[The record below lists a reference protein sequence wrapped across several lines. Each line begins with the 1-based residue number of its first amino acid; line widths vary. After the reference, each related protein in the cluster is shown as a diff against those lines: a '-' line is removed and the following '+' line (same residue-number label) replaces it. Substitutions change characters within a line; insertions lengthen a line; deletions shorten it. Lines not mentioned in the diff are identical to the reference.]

1 MTKEN
6 LEAADNDLSSSN
18 VDDVPERPSFEYYK
32 PFGATA
38 LESTVTPKPPP
49 VRPLVDPNLPPE
61 VGQFLEKYAD
71 TETAEEEFST
81 FETITGYGA
90 GMATEVGT
98 FVTLTSALAKWNRAS
113 MVGPGALRN
122 LTPVGLGT
130 TVFIEGM
137 SAYGANYAQQMYLK
151 AYGLDKSENINAGE
165 LIASTLL
172 GPSQVAERVEE
183 GVTGAFK
190 YILKNES
197 FDKLKAWKGGQ
208 FLTKEGT
215 GRFITGASL
224 GLAESAI
231 RQEIE
236 SALNGTERNIYDY
249 LISAGAG
256 GGMQYSLFKL
266 WGETGKWGR
275 DQAATAFGK
284 SRKRLEDRKSELLQE
299 LKESQQTGNKYKK
312 KGASIRITK
321 EIEKVEQAQTVIDE
335 ASESVV
341 KANDAATKREQE
353 LSKDIDPI
361 EEPVAPVEAE
371 VEVKEPKEVAPVITP
386 DKPEQPILTPL
397 NVDEPQPITTTDAPQ
412 KRDRFVD
419 DDREDKLDEL
429 ESRIQNIGVT
439 PEGGTLPTEGPKV
452 HRDGKKLAD
461 ETALKVEGLVRVLA
475 KNTKDVD
482 KNAAQELL
490 KEIKF
495 TRRLNKNVIDWFN
508 TTGARLLQSQKKDAQ
523 IYEWGSR
530 YSERAQLQ
538 DEALSRLEA
547 TLEAKTRGLIDGD
560 EADIQQMF
568 DEYLAI
574 PEELKKRRPK
584 VKKEE
589 EDVTEVFKEPK
600 VEPEI
605 DVEKKP
611 TKEVKDSLGKRKKKL
626 NERLKELQERFGD
639 RSKLTPKQKK
649 ELQEDPDI
657 ADLKQRIK
665 FYEEAEAGTLELERL
680 EAELAKVAELDV
692 APLGEQRA
700 AVTPKP
706 KGPRKVNLKAAKIR
720 KQIAATKANIKQR
733 LKEIDQA
740 RREMD
745 EGFQAEKAEQEL
757 NKKINSLEQELEEL
771 RTTFGDEPVEG
782 VVVTPKEKA
791 PEVKEL
797 EDKIRFYKEAQA
809 EVKRIKELEAERARL
824 LELETGPLGAQR
836 AEITPKPKGP
846 KKAPRKVDELNK
858 EIAFLRK
865 NMRNRV
871 AEIDRA
877 RVEMSDEFKAE
888 QLRKAYEKKRTK
900 LEGELDGLRKRFAAI
915 DKEEAAAGLK
925 PKKRKKDPRL
935 KELEEKVKFYK
946 EAEKEVKLVA
956 DLEAELARV
965 ADIEGRSIIGEVRA
979 EITPAPKG
987 PTKPLKSQMLK
998 KKIAESKTRMRQ
1010 KIADL
1015 DRARKEIEEAQLNDR
1030 LFKEIEESFY
1040 KQLETDVSSMI
1051 TRGWRWV
1058 QSMRQQSLINQLPS
1072 VMAGLPT
1079 GVGGIAKQFFRPVG
1093 NFIYNK
1099 DNVALPVRTRLALA
1113 DAAGA
1118 LRTIHLTKDLWV
1130 EARRTFAENAS
1141 AIDRR
1146 AGRLSDEMSISA
1158 APRGTA
1164 AVVSRARTS
1173 AKRRVEAVENV
1184 SNAFTRF
1191 FKYGD
1196 IFKVMSLGVRGIQSV
1211 DSVFKRMLKRG
1222 RQHSGA
1228 QKLAILEFPN
1238 DPAKAQKRALEIYN
1252 AQWRDSD
1259 GLMVLND
1266 TTDFDFEMSQID
1278 EELLFAADG
1287 DLEDMPVDPVENL
1300 IKKTRELVNDGGL
1313 LAASI
1318 DAFAVYIGVP
1328 IRSIYRGGKYTLKP
1342 AQLVAQGGLSK
1353 VPGLRGQINPFS
1365 KKVREFELLIQGEYE
1380 LLRRTD
1386 DPEKIKGAR
1395 GRIEGLTERRNLAAE
1410 RRLKYNEELITDAMV
1425 ASSLMMVGG
1434 ATALYYGGT
1443 GSLEWLTP
1451 EQRKNNKL
1459 ESFKMFGG
1467 DYSAAMPWA
1476 FPLALSADV
1485 ASWYRIKAEER
1496 ATGKT
1501 ILTKEQTLSYVIGSS
1516 FKKLAEAMPLAQGIT
1531 TAQDIAAFEGDITK
1545 NAISRLLASYVPI
1558 PAQLRKINNTI
1569 SQKGIP
1575 DLRGGSYWER
1585 IAYSVVGS
1593 GVTNLKTDRLGE
1605 DKQNTANWI
1614 TQNIIRQAPRDELI
1628 RTKFDKVVATD
1639 THGNLSNKP
1648 SMLATGLKMTEW
1660 VNEDGMTLSYAFD
1673 QKLKKKVL
1681 PVTQLKGYR
1690 YTIKQAVGALIKDEA
1705 WVRKYSK
1712 GFQIDTES
1720 GRFVNEGLA
1729 ELNTVMNKFYNETKK
1744 DILKDDQ
1751 FTNTFV
1757 NEDDESLYYLLR
1769 TRGLKLEPGGRP
1781 LSPLEILIT
1790 EQ

>member
-6 LEAADNDLSSSN
+6 LEAADNELSSSN
-18 VDDVPERPSFEYYK
+18 VDDVPERPNFEYYK

-38 LESTVTPKPPP
+38 LGSSVTPKTPN

-61 VGQFLEKYAD
+61 IGQFLEKYAD
-71 TETAEEEFST
+71 AETAEEEFST

-98 FVTLTSALAKWNRAS
+98 FVTLTSALAKWNKAS
-113 MVGPGALRN
+113 MMGPGALRN

-130 TVFIEGM
+130 TAFIEGL

-165 LIASTLL
+165 LVASTLL

-236 SALNGTERNIYDY
+236 SLLNGTERNVYDY

-275 DQAATAFGK
+275 DQAAAAFGK

-321 EIEKVEQAQTVIDE
+321 EIEKVEQAQSVIDE

-353 LSKDIDPI
+353 LSKDVDPI
-361 EEPVAPVEAE
+361 EEPEVKVDVEVDEDIPLGTKRSPFVDPNLTTLDDDAFDAVEIKARKDLEKLEEEFDGFPMKGTEVDAPIEFKRKLAAAQDAYSAVELEKFRRQIEGEEPWFIASEFRTISDATQDSENMFKLALLGETVKKRGIQKEVLAELEAKIGKDENAKEVFEGQLKKAQEAMESFKKPKPTKEVKQIEAE
-371 VEVKEPKEVAPVITP
+371 APKEVAPVITP
-386 DKPEQPILTPL
+386 DKPEQPILPPL

-419 DDREDKLDEL
+419 DVREDKLDEL

-475 KNTKDVD
+475 KNTEDID
-482 KNAAQELL
+482 KNVAQELL

-523 IYEWGSR
+523 IYEWEGR

-560 EADIQQMF
+560 EADIQKMF
-568 DEYLAI
+568 DDYVGT
-574 PEELKKRRPK
+574 PEKLKAKA
-584 VKKEE
+584 KKEI
-589 EDVTEVFKEPK
+589 KA
-600 VEPEI
+600 
-605 DVEKKP
+605 
-611 TKEVKDSLGKRKKKL
+611 RK
-626 NERLKELQERFGD
+626 
-639 RSKLTPKQKK
+639 
-649 ELQEDPDI
+649 
-657 ADLKQRIK
+657 
-665 FYEEAEAGTLELERL
+665 EAEVS
-680 EAELAKVAELDV
+680 EAV
-692 APLGEQRA
+692 
-700 AVTPKP
+700 
-706 KGPRKVNLKAAKIR
+706 
-720 KQIAATKANIKQR
+720 
-733 LKEIDQA
+733 
-740 RREMD
+740 
-745 EGFQAEKAEQEL
+745 
-757 NKKINSLEQELEEL
+757 
-771 RTTFGDEPVEG
+771 
-782 VVVTPKEKA
+782 
-791 PEVKEL
+791 
-797 EDKIRFYKEAQA
+797 
-809 EVKRIKELEAERARL
+809 
-824 LELETGPLGAQR
+824 
-836 AEITPKPKGP
+836 
-846 KKAPRKVDELNK
+846 
-858 EIAFLRK
+858 
-865 NMRNRV
+865 
-871 AEIDRA
+871 
-877 RVEMSDEFKAE
+877 KAE
-888 QLRKAYEKKRTK
+888 QLRKAYENKRTK
-900 LEGELDGLRKRFAAI
+900 LEKELKQLRNRFAAI

-946 EAEKEVKLVA
+946 EAEKEVKLVT

-987 PTKPLKSQMLK
+987 PTKPLKSQILK

-1015 DRARKEIEEAQLNDR
+1015 DRARKEIEDAQLTAR
-1030 LFKEIEESFY
+1030 LFKEIEESFH

-1072 VMAGLPT
+1072 AMAGLPT
-1079 GVGGIAKQFFRPVG
+1079 GLGGIVKQFFRPVG

-1158 APRGTA
+1158 APRGTH
-1164 AVVSRARTS
+1164 AVVVRAYTS
-1173 AKRRVEAVENV
+1173 AKRRAEAVENV

-1222 RQHSGA
+1222 RQHSLA
-1228 QKLAILEFPN
+1228 QKKAILEFPN
-1238 DPAKAQKRALEIYN
+1238 DPAKAQQRALEIYK

-1259 GLMVLND
+1259 GLDVLND

-1287 DLEDMPVDPVENL
+1287 DLADMPVDPVENF
-1300 IKKTRELVNDGGL
+1300 IKRAKDQVNDGGWL
-1313 LAASI
+1313 GASI

-1342 AQLVAQGGLSK
+1342 AQLVAQGSLAK

-1365 KKVREFELLIQGEYE
+1365 KKVKEFELLIRGEYE
-1380 LLRRTD
+1380 ILRRTD

-1395 GRIEGLTERRNLAAE
+1395 DRIEGLTERRNLAAE

-1459 ESFKMFGG
+1459 ESFKMFGS

-1485 ASWYRIKAEER
+1485 ASWFRIKAEER

-1516 FKKLAEAMPLAQGIT
+1516 FKKLAEAMPLAQGIE
-1531 TAQDIAAFEGDITK
+1531 TAQDIAAFEGDVTK
-1545 NAISRLLASYVPI
+1545 NAISRLLASYIPI

-1569 SQKGIP
+1569 NQEGIP
-1575 DLRGGSYWER
+1575 DLRGGSYWDR
-1585 IAYSVVGS
+1585 VAYSVVGS

-1605 DKQNTANWI
+1605 DEQNTANWI

-1628 RTKFDKVVATD
+1628 RTEFDKVVATD
-1639 THGNLSNKP
+1639 THGNLTNKP
-1648 SMLATGLKMTEW
+1648 SMLATGIKMTEW

-1690 YTIKQAVGALIKDEA
+1690 YTIKQAVGALIKDAA
-1705 WVRKYSK
+1705 WVRKYNK
-1712 GFQIDTES
+1712 GFQIDPES

-1769 TRGLKLEPGGRP
+1769 TRGLKPEPGGRP
-1781 LSPLEILIT
+1781 LSPLEILIPK
-1790 EQ
+1790 Q

>member
-6 LEAADNDLSSSN
+6 LEAADNELSSSN
-18 VDDVPERPSFEYYK
+18 VDDVPERPNFEYYK

-38 LESTVTPKPPP
+38 LGSSVTPKTPN

-61 VGQFLEKYAD
+61 IGQFLEKYAD
-71 TETAEEEFST
+71 AETAEEEFST

-98 FVTLTSALAKWNRAS
+98 FVTLTSALAKWNKAS
-113 MVGPGALRN
+113 MMGPGALRN

-130 TVFIEGM
+130 TAFIEGL

-165 LIASTLL
+165 LVASTLL

-236 SALNGTERNIYDY
+236 SLLNGTERNVYDY

-275 DQAATAFGK
+275 DQAAAAFGK

-321 EIEKVEQAQTVIDE
+321 EIEKVEQAQSVIDE
-335 ASESVV
+335 ASEAVV

-353 LSKDIDPI
+353 LSKDVDPI
-361 EEPVAPVEAE
+361 EEPEVEA
-371 VEVKEPKEVAPVITP
+371 PKEVAPVITP
-386 DKPEQPILTPL
+386 DKPEQPILPPL

-419 DDREDKLDEL
+419 DVREDKLDEL

-475 KNTKDVD
+475 KNTEDID
-482 KNAAQELL
+482 KNVAQELL

-495 TRRLNKNVIDWFN
+495 TRRLNKNIIDWFN

-523 IYEWGSR
+523 IYEWEGR

-560 EADIQQMF
+560 EADIQKMF
-568 DEYLAI
+568 DDYVGT
-574 PEELKKRRPK
+574 PEKLKAKA
-584 VKKEE
+584 KKEI
-589 EDVTEVFKEPK
+589 KA
-600 VEPEI
+600 
-605 DVEKKP
+605 
-611 TKEVKDSLGKRKKKL
+611 RK
-626 NERLKELQERFGD
+626 
-639 RSKLTPKQKK
+639 
-649 ELQEDPDI
+649 
-657 ADLKQRIK
+657 
-665 FYEEAEAGTLELERL
+665 EAEVS
-680 EAELAKVAELDV
+680 EAV
-692 APLGEQRA
+692 R
-700 AVTPKP
+700 
-706 KGPRKVNLKAAKIR
+706 
-720 KQIAATKANIKQR
+720 
-733 LKEIDQA
+733 
-740 RREMD
+740 
-745 EGFQAEKAEQEL
+745 
-757 NKKINSLEQELEEL
+757 
-771 RTTFGDEPVEG
+771 
-782 VVVTPKEKA
+782 
-791 PEVKEL
+791 
-797 EDKIRFYKEAQA
+797 
-809 EVKRIKELEAERARL
+809 
-824 LELETGPLGAQR
+824 
-836 AEITPKPKGP
+836 
-846 KKAPRKVDELNK
+846 
-858 EIAFLRK
+858 
-865 NMRNRV
+865 
-871 AEIDRA
+871 
-877 RVEMSDEFKAE
+877 AE
-888 QLRKAYEKKRTK
+888 QLRKAYENKRTK
-900 LEGELDGLRKRFAAI
+900 LEKELKQLRNRFAAI

-987 PTKPLKSQMLK
+987 PTKLLKSQILK
-998 KKIAESKTRMRQ
+998 KKIAGAKTRMRQ

-1015 DRARKEIEEAQLNDR
+1015 DRARKEIEDAQLNAR
-1030 LFKEIEESFY
+1030 LFKEIEESFH

-1072 VMAGLPT
+1072 AMAGIPT
-1079 GVGGIAKQFFRPVG
+1079 GVGGIVKQFFRPVG

-1158 APRGTA
+1158 APRGTH
-1164 AVVSRARTS
+1164 AVVSRAYTS
-1173 AKRRVEAVENV
+1173 AKRRAEAIENV

-1222 RQHSGA
+1222 RQHSLA
-1228 QKLAILEFPN
+1228 QKKAILEFPN
-1238 DPAKAQKRALEIYN
+1238 DPAKAQQRALEIYK

-1259 GLMVLND
+1259 GLDVLND

-1287 DLEDMPVDPVENL
+1287 DLADMPVDPVENF
-1300 IKKTRELVNDGGL
+1300 IKRAKDQVNDGGWL
-1313 LAASI
+1313 GASI

-1342 AQLVAQGGLSK
+1342 AQLVAQGSLAK

-1365 KKVREFELLIQGEYE
+1365 KKVKEFELLIRGEYE
-1380 LLRRTD
+1380 VLRRTD

-1395 GRIEGLTERRNLAAE
+1395 DRIEGLTERRNLAAE

-1459 ESFKMFGG
+1459 ESFKMFGS

-1485 ASWYRIKAEER
+1485 ASWFRIKAEER

-1516 FKKLAEAMPLAQGIT
+1516 FKKLAEAMPLAQGIE
-1531 TAQDIAAFEGDITK
+1531 TAQDIAAFEGDVTK
-1545 NAISRLLASYVPI
+1545 NAISRLLASYIPI

-1569 SQKGIP
+1569 NQEGIP
-1575 DLRGGSYWER
+1575 DLRGGSYWDR
-1585 IAYSVVGS
+1585 VAYSVVGS

-1605 DKQNTANWI
+1605 DEQNTANWI

-1628 RTKFDKVVATD
+1628 RTEFDKVVATD

-1648 SMLATGLKMTEW
+1648 SMLATGIKMTEW

-1681 PVTQLKGYR
+1681 PVTRLEGYR
-1690 YTIKQAVGALIKDEA
+1690 YTIKQAVGALIKDTD
-1705 WVRKYSK
+1705 WVIKYNK
-1712 GFQIDTES
+1712 GFQIDPES

-1769 TRGLKLEPGGRP
+1769 TRGLKPEPGGRP
-1781 LSPLEILIT
+1781 LSPLEILVPK
-1790 EQ
+1790 Q

>member
-6 LEAADNDLSSSN
+6 LEAVDNELSSSN
-18 VDDVPERPSFEYYK
+18 VDDVPERPNFEYYK
-32 PFGATA
+32 PFGSTA
-38 LESTVTPKPPP
+38 LESVVTPKPPA

-71 TETAEEEFST
+71 VETAEEEFST

-98 FVTLTSALAKWNRAS
+98 FVTLTSALAKWNKAS
-113 MVGPGALRN
+113 MMGPGALRN

-130 TVFIEGM
+130 TAFIEGM

-165 LIASTLL
+165 LVASTLL

-236 SALNGTERNIYDY
+236 SLLNGTERNVYDY

-275 DQAATAFGK
+275 DQAAAAFGK

-312 KGASIRITK
+312 KGASIRINK
-321 EIEKVEQAQTVIDE
+321 EIEKVEQAQSVIDE
-335 ASESVV
+335 ASEAVV
-341 KANDAATKREQE
+341 TANEASTNREKE
-353 LSKDIDPI
+353 LSKEPEGIT
-361 EEPVAPVEAE
+361 EEPIAPVKADLE
-371 VEVKEPKEVAPVITP
+371 VEAPVVTP
-386 DKPEQPILTPL
+386 DKPEQPALEPL
-397 NVDEPQPITTTDAPQ
+397 NVDEPEPITTTDAPQ

-419 DDREDKLDEL
+419 NVREDKLDEL
-429 ESRIQNIGVT
+429 ESRIQNIGAT
-439 PEGGTLPTEGPKV
+439 PEGGTLTTEGPKV

-461 ETALKVEGLVRVLA
+461 ETAVKVEGLVRILA
-475 KNTKDVD
+475 KKPKDID
-482 KNAAQELL
+482 KNVAQELL

-508 TTGARLLQSQKKDAQ
+508 TAGARLLQSQKKDAQ
-523 IYEWGSR
+523 IYEWEGR

-560 EADIQQMF
+560 EAEIQSMF

-574 PEELKKRRPK
+574 PEELKKRRKPTPTE
-584 VKKEE
+584 VK
-589 EDVTEVFKEPK
+589 EDDEIQEVFKESK
-600 VEPEI
+600 VEEDEDIQEFLEDFDLEEEVDITVPEEEV
-605 DVEKKP
+605 DVKAVLKARKP
-611 TKEVKDSLGKRKKKL
+611 TKKRKKRKPTERLIAAEKAEKALQKRKKKL
-626 NERLKELQERFGD
+626 QERLKELQGRFGD
-639 RSKLTPKQKK
+639 PAKLTKEQKK
-649 ELQEDPDI
+649 QLQEDPEI

-665 FYEEAEAGTLELERL
+665 FYDASEKDFIEVKRL
-680 EAELAKVAELDV
+680 EAELAKVSELDV
-692 APLGEQRA
+692 APIGEQRA

-706 KGPRKVNLKAAKIR
+706 KGPTKPATKATELRSKISKV
-720 KQIAATKANIKQR
+720 KANIKQR
-733 LKEIDQA
+733 LADIDKA

-745 EGFQAEKAEQEL
+745 E
-757 NKKINSLEQELEEL
+757 
-771 RTTFGDEPVEG
+771 
-782 VVVTPKEKA
+782 
-791 PEVKEL
+791 
-797 EDKIRFYKEAQA
+797 
-809 EVKRIKELEAERARL
+809 
-824 LELETGPLGAQR
+824 
-836 AEITPKPKGP
+836 
-846 KKAPRKVDELNK
+846 
-858 EIAFLRK
+858 
-865 NMRNRV
+865 
-871 AEIDRA
+871 
-877 RVEMSDEFKAE
+877 EFKAE
-888 QLRKAYEKKRTK
+888 KLRKAYENKRTK
-900 LEGELDGLRKRFAAI
+900 LEKELKQLRNRFAAI
-915 DKEEAAAGLK
+915 DKEEEAAGLK

-965 ADIEGRSIIGEVRA
+965 ADVEGRGIMGEVRA
-979 EITPAPKG
+979 EITPKPKG
-987 PTKPLKSQMLK
+987 PTKLLKSHILK
-998 KKIAESKTRMRQ
+998 KKIAGAKTRMRQ

-1015 DRARKEIEEAQLNDR
+1015 DRARKEIEDAQLNEK
-1030 LFKEIEESFY
+1030 LFKEIEDSFH
-1040 KQLETDVSSMI
+1040 KQLETDVSSML

-1058 QSMRQQSLINQLPS
+1058 QFLRQQLLIDQLPS
-1072 VMAGLPT
+1072 VMAGIPT
-1079 GVGGIAKQFFRPVG
+1079 GLGGIAKQFFRPVG

-1158 APRGTA
+1158 APRGTHA
-1164 AVVSRARTS
+1164 LVSRAYTS
-1173 AKRRVEAVENV
+1173 AKRRAEAVENV

-1196 IFKVMSLGVRGIQSV
+1196 LFKVVSFGVRGIQSV

-1222 RQHSGA
+1222 RQHSLA
-1228 QKLAILEFPN
+1228 QKKAILEFPN
-1238 DPAKAQKRALEIYN
+1238 DPKKAQQRALEIYN

-1259 GLMVLND
+1259 GLDVLND

-1287 DLEDMPVDPVENL
+1287 DLEDMPVDPVENF
-1300 IKKTRELVNDGGL
+1300 IKRAKDQVNDGGWL
-1313 LAASI
+1313 GATI
-1318 DAFAVYIGVP
+1318 DAFAPYLGVP

-1342 AQLVAQGGLSK
+1342 AQLVAQGSLSK

-1365 KKVREFELLIQGEYE
+1365 KKVREFELLIQGEYD
-1380 LLRRTD
+1380 LLRRLD

-1395 GRIEGLTERRNLAAE
+1395 DRIAGLTERRNLAAE

-1459 ESFKMFGG
+1459 ESFKMFGS

-1485 ASWYRIKAEER
+1485 ASWFRIKAEER

-1516 FKKLAEAMPLAQGIT
+1516 FKKLAEAMPLAQGIE
-1531 TAQDIAAFEGDITK
+1531 TAQDIAAFEGDVTK

-1569 SQKGIP
+1569 NQEGIP

-1585 IAYSVVGS
+1585 VAYSVVGS

-1628 RTKFDKVVATD
+1628 RTEFDKVVATD
-1639 THGNLSNKP
+1639 THGNLSSKP
-1648 SMLATGLKMTEW
+1648 SMLATGVKMTEW
-1660 VNEDGMTLSYAFD
+1660 VNDDGMTLSYAFD
-1673 QKLKKKVL
+1673 QKLKRKVL
-1681 PVTQLKGYR
+1681 QVGQLGGYS
-1690 YTIKQAVGALIKDEA
+1690 YTIKQAVGSLIKNSD

-1712 GFQIDTES
+1712 GFQIDPES
-1720 GRFVNEGLA
+1720 GRFVNEGLI

-1781 LSPLEILIT
+1781 LSPLEILIP

>member
-6 LEAADNDLSSSN
+6 LEAADNELSSSN
-18 VDDVPERPSFEYYK
+18 VDDVPERPNFEYYK

-38 LESTVTPKPPP
+38 LGSSVTPKTPN

-61 VGQFLEKYAD
+61 IGQFLEKYAD
-71 TETAEEEFST
+71 AETAEEEFST

-98 FVTLTSALAKWNRAS
+98 FVTLTSALAKWNKAS
-113 MVGPGALRN
+113 MMGPGALRN

-130 TVFIEGM
+130 TAFIEGL

-165 LIASTLL
+165 LVASTLL

-236 SALNGTERNIYDY
+236 SLLNGTERNVYDY

-275 DQAATAFGK
+275 DQAAAAFGK

-321 EIEKVEQAQTVIDE
+321 EIEKVEQAQSVIDE

-353 LSKDIDPI
+353 LSKDVDPI

-371 VEVKEPKEVAPVITP
+371 VEVEAPKGVAPVITP
-386 DKPEQPILTPL
+386 DKPEQPILPPL

-419 DDREDKLDEL
+419 DVREDKLDEL

-475 KNTKDVD
+475 KNTEDID
-482 KNAAQELL
+482 KNVAQELL

-523 IYEWGSR
+523 IYEWEGR

-560 EADIQQMF
+560 EADIQKMF
-568 DEYLAI
+568 DDYVGT
-574 PEELKKRRPK
+574 PEKLKAKA
-584 VKKEE
+584 KKEI
-589 EDVTEVFKEPK
+589 KA
-600 VEPEI
+600 
-605 DVEKKP
+605 
-611 TKEVKDSLGKRKKKL
+611 RK
-626 NERLKELQERFGD
+626 
-639 RSKLTPKQKK
+639 
-649 ELQEDPDI
+649 
-657 ADLKQRIK
+657 
-665 FYEEAEAGTLELERL
+665 EAEVS
-680 EAELAKVAELDV
+680 EAV
-692 APLGEQRA
+692 
-700 AVTPKP
+700 
-706 KGPRKVNLKAAKIR
+706 
-720 KQIAATKANIKQR
+720 
-733 LKEIDQA
+733 
-740 RREMD
+740 
-745 EGFQAEKAEQEL
+745 
-757 NKKINSLEQELEEL
+757 
-771 RTTFGDEPVEG
+771 
-782 VVVTPKEKA
+782 
-791 PEVKEL
+791 
-797 EDKIRFYKEAQA
+797 
-809 EVKRIKELEAERARL
+809 
-824 LELETGPLGAQR
+824 
-836 AEITPKPKGP
+836 
-846 KKAPRKVDELNK
+846 
-858 EIAFLRK
+858 
-865 NMRNRV
+865 
-871 AEIDRA
+871 
-877 RVEMSDEFKAE
+877 KAE
-888 QLRKAYEKKRTK
+888 QLRKAYENKRTK
-900 LEGELDGLRKRFAAI
+900 LEKELKQLRNRFAAI

-946 EAEKEVKLVA
+946 EAEKEVKLVT

-987 PTKPLKSQMLK
+987 PTKPLKSQILK

-1015 DRARKEIEEAQLNDR
+1015 DRARKEIEDAQLTAR
-1030 LFKEIEESFY
+1030 LFKEIEESFH

-1072 VMAGLPT
+1072 AMAGLPT
-1079 GVGGIAKQFFRPVG
+1079 GLGGIVKQFFRPVG

-1158 APRGTA
+1158 APRGTH
-1164 AVVSRARTS
+1164 AVVVRAYTS
-1173 AKRRVEAVENV
+1173 AKRRAEAVENV

-1222 RQHSGA
+1222 RQHSLA
-1228 QKLAILEFPN
+1228 QKKAILEFPN
-1238 DPAKAQKRALEIYN
+1238 DPAKAQQRALEIYK

-1259 GLMVLND
+1259 GLDVLND

-1287 DLEDMPVDPVENL
+1287 DLADMPVDPVENF
-1300 IKKTRELVNDGGL
+1300 IKRAKDQVNDGGWL
-1313 LAASI
+1313 GASI

-1342 AQLVAQGGLSK
+1342 AQLVAQGSLAK

-1365 KKVREFELLIQGEYE
+1365 KKVKEFELLIRGEYE
-1380 LLRRTD
+1380 ILRRTD

-1395 GRIEGLTERRNLAAE
+1395 DRIEGLTERRNLAAE

-1459 ESFKMFGG
+1459 ESFKMFGS

-1485 ASWYRIKAEER
+1485 ASWFRIKAEER

-1516 FKKLAEAMPLAQGIT
+1516 FKKLAEAMPLAQGIE
-1531 TAQDIAAFEGDITK
+1531 TAQDIAAFEGDVTK
-1545 NAISRLLASYVPI
+1545 NAISRLLASYIPI

-1569 SQKGIP
+1569 NQEGIP
-1575 DLRGGSYWER
+1575 DLRGGSYWDR
-1585 IAYSVVGS
+1585 VAYSVVGS

-1605 DKQNTANWI
+1605 DEQNTANWI

-1628 RTKFDKVVATD
+1628 RTEFDKVVATD
-1639 THGNLSNKP
+1639 THGNLTNKP
-1648 SMLATGLKMTEW
+1648 SMLATGIKMTEW

-1690 YTIKQAVGALIKDEA
+1690 YTIKQAVGALIKDAA
-1705 WVRKYSK
+1705 WVRKYNK
-1712 GFQIDTES
+1712 GFQIDPES

-1769 TRGLKLEPGGRP
+1769 TRGLKPEPGGRP
-1781 LSPLEILIT
+1781 LSPLEILIPK
-1790 EQ
+1790 Q

>member
-6 LEAADNDLSSSN
+6 LEAADNELSSSN
-18 VDDVPERPSFEYYK
+18 VDDVPERPNFEYYK

-38 LESTVTPKPPP
+38 LGSSVTPKTPN
-49 VRPLVDPNLPPE
+49 VRPLVDPSLPPE
-61 VGQFLEKYAD
+61 IGQFLEKYAD
-71 TETAEEEFST
+71 AETAEEEFST

-98 FVTLTSALAKWNRAS
+98 FVTLTSALAKWNKAS
-113 MVGPGALRN
+113 MMGPGALRN

-130 TVFIEGM
+130 TAFIEGL

-151 AYGLDKSENINAGE
+151 AYGLDKSEHINAGE
-165 LIASTLL
+165 LVASTLL

-236 SALNGTERNIYDY
+236 SLLNGTERNVYDY

-275 DQAATAFGK
+275 DQAAAAFGK

-321 EIEKVEQAQTVIDE
+321 EIEKVEQAQSVIDE
-335 ASESVV
+335 ASEAVV

-353 LSKDIDPI
+353 LSKDVDPI
-361 EEPVAPVEAE
+361 EEPEVKVDVEVDEDIPLGTKRSPFVDPNLTTLDDDAFDAVEIKARKDLEKLEEEFDGFPMKGTEVDAPIEFKRKLAAAQDAYSAVELEKFRRQIEGEEPWFIASEFRTIADATQDSENMFKLALLGETVKKRGIQKEVLAELEAKIGKDENAKEVFEGQLKKAQEAMESFKKPKPAKEVKQIEAE
-371 VEVKEPKEVAPVITP
+371 APKEAAPVITP
-386 DKPEQPILTPL
+386 DKPEQPILPPL

-419 DDREDKLDEL
+419 DVREDKLDEL

-475 KNTKDVD
+475 KNTEDID
-482 KNAAQELL
+482 KNVAQELL

-523 IYEWGSR
+523 IYEWEGR

-547 TLEAKTRGLIDGD
+547 ALEAKTRGLIDGD
-560 EADIQQMF
+560 EADIQKMF
-568 DEYLAI
+568 DDYVGT
-574 PEELKKRRPK
+574 PEKLKAKA
-584 VKKEE
+584 KKEI
-589 EDVTEVFKEPK
+589 KA
-600 VEPEI
+600 
-605 DVEKKP
+605 
-611 TKEVKDSLGKRKKKL
+611 RK
-626 NERLKELQERFGD
+626 
-639 RSKLTPKQKK
+639 
-649 ELQEDPDI
+649 
-657 ADLKQRIK
+657 
-665 FYEEAEAGTLELERL
+665 EAEVS
-680 EAELAKVAELDV
+680 EAV
-692 APLGEQRA
+692 R
-700 AVTPKP
+700 
-706 KGPRKVNLKAAKIR
+706 
-720 KQIAATKANIKQR
+720 
-733 LKEIDQA
+733 
-740 RREMD
+740 
-745 EGFQAEKAEQEL
+745 
-757 NKKINSLEQELEEL
+757 
-771 RTTFGDEPVEG
+771 
-782 VVVTPKEKA
+782 
-791 PEVKEL
+791 
-797 EDKIRFYKEAQA
+797 
-809 EVKRIKELEAERARL
+809 
-824 LELETGPLGAQR
+824 
-836 AEITPKPKGP
+836 
-846 KKAPRKVDELNK
+846 
-858 EIAFLRK
+858 
-865 NMRNRV
+865 
-871 AEIDRA
+871 
-877 RVEMSDEFKAE
+877 AE
-888 QLRKAYEKKRTK
+888 QLRKAYENKRTK
-900 LEGELDGLRKRFAAI
+900 LEKELKQLRNRFAAI

-987 PTKPLKSQMLK
+987 PTKLLKSQILK
-998 KKIAESKTRMRQ
+998 KKIAGAKTRMRQ

-1015 DRARKEIEEAQLNDR
+1015 DRARKEIEDAQLTAR
-1030 LFKEIEESFY
+1030 LFKEIEESFH

-1072 VMAGLPT
+1072 AMAGIPT
-1079 GVGGIAKQFFRPVG
+1079 GLGGIVKQFFRPVG

-1158 APRGTA
+1158 APRGTH
-1164 AVVSRARTS
+1164 AVVSRAYTS
-1173 AKRRVEAVENV
+1173 AKRRAEAVENV

-1222 RQHSGA
+1222 RQHSLA
-1228 QKLAILEFPN
+1228 QKKAILEFPN
-1238 DPAKAQKRALEIYN
+1238 DPAKAQQRALEIYK

-1259 GLMVLND
+1259 GLDVLND

-1287 DLEDMPVDPVENL
+1287 DLADMPVDPLENF
-1300 IKKTRELVNDGGL
+1300 IKRAKDQVNDGGWL
-1313 LAASI
+1313 GASI
-1318 DAFAVYIGVP
+1318 DAIAPYIGVP

-1342 AQLVAQGGLSK
+1342 AQLVAQGSLAK

-1365 KKVREFELLIQGEYE
+1365 KKVKEFELLIRGEYE
-1380 LLRRTD
+1380 ILRRTD

-1395 GRIEGLTERRNLAAE
+1395 DRIEGLTERRNLAAE

-1459 ESFKMFGG
+1459 ESFKMFGS

-1485 ASWYRIKAEER
+1485 ASWFRIKAEER

-1516 FKKLAEAMPLAQGIT
+1516 FKKLAEAMPLAQGIE
-1531 TAQDIAAFEGDITK
+1531 TAQDIAAFEGDVTK
-1545 NAISRLLASYVPI
+1545 NAISRLLASYIPI

-1569 SQKGIP
+1569 NQEGIP
-1575 DLRGGSYWER
+1575 DLRGGSYWDR
-1585 IAYSVVGS
+1585 VAYSVVGS

-1605 DKQNTANWI
+1605 DEQNTANWI

-1628 RTKFDKVVATD
+1628 RTEFDKVVATD

-1648 SMLATGLKMTEW
+1648 SMLATGIKMTEW

-1681 PVTQLKGYR
+1681 PVTRLEGYR
-1690 YTIKQAVGALIKDEA
+1690 YTIKQAVGALIKDTD
-1705 WVRKYSK
+1705 WVRKYNK
-1712 GFQIDTES
+1712 GFQIDPES

-1769 TRGLKLEPGGRP
+1769 TRGLKPEPGGRP
-1781 LSPLEILIT
+1781 LSPLEILMPK
-1790 EQ
+1790 Q

>member
-6 LEAADNDLSSSN
+6 LEAADNELSSSN
-18 VDDVPERPSFEYYK
+18 VDDVPERPNFEYYK

-38 LESTVTPKPPP
+38 LGSSVTPKTPT

-61 VGQFLEKYAD
+61 IGQFLEKYAD
-71 TETAEEEFST
+71 PETAEEEFST

-98 FVTLTSALAKWNRAS
+98 FVTLTSALAKWNKAS
-113 MVGPGALRN
+113 MMGPGALRN

-130 TVFIEGM
+130 TAFIEGL

-165 LIASTLL
+165 LVASTLL

-236 SALNGTERNIYDY
+236 SLLNGTERNVYDY

-275 DQAATAFGK
+275 DQAAAAFGK

-321 EIEKVEQAQTVIDE
+321 EIEKVEQAQSVVDE
-335 ASESVV
+335 AFEAVV

-353 LSKDIDPI
+353 LSKDVDPI
-361 EEPVAPVEAE
+361 EEPEVEA
-371 VEVKEPKEVAPVITP
+371 PKEVAPVITP
-386 DKPEQPILTPL
+386 DKPEQPILPPL

-419 DDREDKLDEL
+419 DVREDKLDEL

-475 KNTKDVD
+475 KNTEDID
-482 KNAAQELL
+482 KNVAQELL

-523 IYEWGSR
+523 IYEWEGR

-560 EADIQQMF
+560 EADIQKMF
-568 DEYLAI
+568 DDYLAI
-574 PEELKKRRPK
+574 PDQLKARY
-584 VKKEE
+584 KKPVETA
-589 EDVTEVFKEPK
+589 EDEFVEVFKEPK
-600 VEPEI
+600 ITEEA
-605 DVEKKP
+605 DVETKP
-611 TKEVKDSLGKRKKKL
+611 TKEVKQNLGKQKKKL
-626 NERLKELQERFGD
+626 QEKLTELQKRFGD
-639 RSKLTPKQKK
+639 RSKLILAETGE
-649 ELQEDPDI
+649 ELPEDVDI
-657 ADLKQRIK
+657 ADLKRRIK
-665 FYEEAEAGTLELERL
+665 FYEQAESDALELEKL
-680 EAELAKVAELDV
+680 EAELAKVAKLDT

-706 KGPRKVNLKAAKIR
+706 TGPKKVNIKAAQLR
-720 KQIAATKANIKQR
+720 KRIAVVKSNIKKR
-733 LKEIDQA
+733 LADIDRA
-740 RREMD
+740 RLEMT
-745 EGFQAEKAEQEL
+745 EEFQVAKAEGAVNNRLSKLQSEL
-757 NKKINSLEQELEEL
+757 DELRETFGREPEEL
-771 RTTFGDEPVEG
+771 VPGK
-782 VVVTPKEKA
+782 PKEKD
-791 PEVKEL
+791 PRVKEL
-797 EDKIRFYKEAQA
+797 EDKIKFYKEAQND
-809 EVKRIKELEAERARL
+809 IKKIKDLEAERARL
-824 LELETGPLGAQR
+824 LEIETGTLGRQR
-836 AEITPKPKGP
+836 EEITPKPTGP
-846 KKAPRKVDELNK
+846 KKAPGRVEELNK
-858 EIAFLRK
+858 DIAFLRK

-871 AEIDRA
+871 REIDRA

-888 QLRKAYEKKRTK
+888 QLRKAYENKRTK
-900 LEGELDGLRKRFAAI
+900 LEKELKQLRNRFAAI

-987 PTKPLKSQMLK
+987 PTKPLKSQILK

-1015 DRARKEIEEAQLNDR
+1015 DRARKEIEDAQLTAR
-1030 LFKEIEESFY
+1030 LFKEIEESFH

-1072 VMAGLPT
+1072 AMAGIPT
-1079 GVGGIAKQFFRPVG
+1079 GVGGIVKQFFRPVG

-1158 APRGTA
+1158 APRGTH
-1164 AVVSRARTS
+1164 AVVSRAYTS
-1173 AKRRVEAVENV
+1173 AKRRAEAIENV

-1222 RQHSGA
+1222 RQHSLA
-1228 QKLAILEFPN
+1228 QKKAILEFPD
-1238 DPAKAQKRALEIYN
+1238 DPAKAQQRALEIYK

-1259 GLMVLND
+1259 GLDVLND

-1287 DLEDMPVDPVENL
+1287 DLADMPVDPVENF
-1300 IKKTRELVNDGGL
+1300 IKRAKDQVNDGGWL
-1313 LAASI
+1313 GASI

-1342 AQLVAQGGLSK
+1342 AQLVAQGSLAK

-1365 KKVREFELLIQGEYE
+1365 KKVKEFELLIRGEYE
-1380 LLRRTD
+1380 ILRRTD

-1395 GRIEGLTERRNLAAE
+1395 DRIEGLTERRNLAAE

-1459 ESFKMFGG
+1459 ESFKMFGS

-1485 ASWYRIKAEER
+1485 ASWFRIKAEER

-1516 FKKLAEAMPLAQGIT
+1516 FKKLAEAMPLAQGIE
-1531 TAQDIAAFEGDITK
+1531 TAQDIAAFEGDVTK
-1545 NAISRLLASYVPI
+1545 NAISRLLASYIPI

-1569 SQKGIP
+1569 NQEGIP

-1585 IAYSVVGS
+1585 VAYSVVGS

-1605 DKQNTANWI
+1605 DEQNTANWI
-1614 TQNIIRQAPRDELI
+1614 TQNIIRQAPKDELI
-1628 RTKFDKVVATD
+1628 RTEFDKVVATD

-1648 SMLATGLKMTEW
+1648 SMLATGIKMTEW

-1690 YTIKQAVGALIKDEA
+1690 YTIKQAVGALIKDA
-1705 WVRKYSK
+1705 DWVIKYNK
-1712 GFQIDTES
+1712 GFQIDPES

-1769 TRGLKLEPGGRP
+1769 TRGLKPEAGGRP
-1781 LSPLEILIT
+1781 LSPLEILMPK
-1790 EQ
+1790 Q